1 MPRDFHVHWG
11 AAVPTILR
19 HRHFPLPLLVL
30 RTRGVLRPDRVARIK
45 EGASKKR
52 QGQLFSRLIATA
64 THTIDLSAGIGCEAC
79 SESLKANPARYGVIT
94 RTARR
99 RL

>member
-11 AAVPTILR
+11 AAVPTILH

-30 RTRGVLRPDRVARIK
+30 RTRDVLRPDRVARIK

-79 SESLKANPARYGVIT
+79 SESLQPDPSRYGNS
-94 RTARR
+94 TART